1 MVASGALLFV
11 MTGGVAAWA
20 DADTPPAVEP
30 GSVEPGGE
38 FSISN
43 DGCIGPLDEAGEP
56 LGEPGLVTI
65 AVDDEIYAVDAET
78 DGTWTMTLEAPEAP
92 GTYEVHAACDV
103 YDGTFEYPAVQVEV
117 LAVEEPPAVEDPP
130 AVDEPVTGSI
140 IDITRNGCEVT
151 ITTEVS
157 APGEY
162 RVEVWD
168 DGENIDTVGWTMSK
182 GGTYPAVWTITAPA
196 MEGAPGVGFV
206 LYGADP
212 FPLDSV
218 DPWEYPAEVADA
230 CYEATLPAGEA
241 PAGGAGTGD
250 AAAGGAAANLDV
262 LAETGAE
269 GSSSL
274 AGLGVAGLL
283 ASAGVALVLIRRGR
297 FALGG

>member
-1 MVASGALLFV
+1 AMVASGALLFV

-30 GSVEPGGE
+30 GCVEPGGG

-43 DGCIGPLDEAGEP
+43 DGCIGPLDEAGDP
-56 LGEPGLVTI
+56 IGEPGLATL
-65 AVDDEIYAVDAET
+65 AVDDEIYAVDAEP
-78 DGTWTMTLEAPEAP
+78 DGTWTMTPEAPEAP

-103 YDGTFEYPAVQVEV
+103 YDGAFEYPAVQVEV

-168 DGENIDTVGWTMSK
+168 DGENIDTVGWTMRK

-196 MEGAPGVGFV
+196 MEGAPGGGFV
-206 LYGADP
+206 RSSADA
-212 FPLDSV
+212 FSLASV
-218 DPWEYPAEVADA
+218 GRWEDPAEVAVA
-230 CYEATLPAGEA
+230 CYEAALPAGEA

-250 AAAGGAAANLDV
+250 AAAGGAAAHLDV

-283 ASAGVALVLIRRGR
+283 ASAG
-297 FALGG
+297 